1 MLVTTGNGSIQR
13 ILRRLLAGPNGFQ
26 LLVNNRTNLRKVA
39 EAHAAR
45 LGGCLDHHL
54 LHRHI
59 GTRILLVVAR
69 SLGQLIR
76 AHGDRQIAG
85 CLVPVGLQVGTG
97 QEGEELG
104 NALVL
109 FRLPAVH
116 HPQRSATDD
125 GVLRSTLNVRIV
137 GQGGNAEAE
146 TGVLANIRQ
155 RSRGTHEHRAF
166 AAVEL
171 GLRLAL
177 ATAVA
182 EHAVLQHLLQVAD
195 MLHVQR
201 AVEYQTGIQAAKAI
215 ILGSKQRVVPGREAF
230 QMHPGLPVGGV
241 SALVAAVLHLFR
253 GSKQFRPGLWR
264 LAVIESGLLEGVLVV
279 IEDRGRAVE
288 REGEHLAL
296 GRGVITGDRRNV
308 GIGIKALA
316 RILHD
321 GSNRLDRPLGGH
333 HRRCTDFVNLQDMRR
348 GLGAIGCDTGSQRFV
363 IVALEHRNNLVIGL
377 RRIEFPGE
385 LIDLV
390 VQRSGHRVPP
400 LDFSS
405 SLRLRCQ
412 PRQRQRESEFLERH
426 GFPF

>member
-69 SLGQLIR
+69 RLGQLVG

-171 GLRLAL
+171 GLCLAL

-241 SALVAAVLHLFR
+241 GALVAAVLHFFR
-253 GSKQFRPGLWR
+253 GIKEFRPGFRR
-264 LAVIESGLLEGVLVV
+264 LVVIKAGLLEGVLVV
-279 IEDRGRAVE
+279 IEDGGRTVE
-288 REGEHLAL
+288 RERQHLAL
-296 GRGVITGDRRNV
+296 GRGVITGDRRN
-308 GIGIKALA
+308 IGLGVEVLT
-316 RILHD
+316 RVLHD
-321 GSNRLDRPLGGH
+321 RGNRLDRALGGH
-333 HRRCTDFVNLQDMRR
+333 HRRRADLIDLQNMRR
-348 GLGAIGCDTGSQRFV
+348 GLGTERSDTGRQRFV
-363 IVALEHRNNLVIGL
+363 IVTLEHRDNLVIAL
-377 RRIEFPGE
+377 
-385 LIDLV
+385 
-390 VQRSGHRVPP
+390 
-400 LDFSS
+400 
-405 SLRLRCQ
+405 
-412 PRQRQRESEFLERH
+412 
-426 GFPF
+426 